1 MPSHFHTYQGEEKMN
16 ERNKTSIILFSIGAG
31 MLFGAA
37 ATMSAPQYSM
47 YFLFGSQ
54 FFIIAGAIASSAN
67 ISRRFDEIN
76 VEADNARRDMYNNIN
91 SVEDSI
97 QRDLDALRREL
108 VTVEGRI
115 CTNKQKDAR

>member
-1 MPSHFHTYQGEEKMN
+1 MN
-16 ERNKTSIILFSIGAG
+16 ERNKTSVILFSIGAG
-31 MLFGAA
+31 MLFGSA

-54 FFIIAGAIASSAN
+54 FFIIAGAIASSALFT
-67 ISRRFDEIN
+67 RRFDEMN
-76 VEADNARRDMYNNIN
+76 VETDNNRRDMYNHVS

-97 QRDLDALRREL
+97 QRDVDGVRREL
-108 VTVEGRI
+108 AQVESRI